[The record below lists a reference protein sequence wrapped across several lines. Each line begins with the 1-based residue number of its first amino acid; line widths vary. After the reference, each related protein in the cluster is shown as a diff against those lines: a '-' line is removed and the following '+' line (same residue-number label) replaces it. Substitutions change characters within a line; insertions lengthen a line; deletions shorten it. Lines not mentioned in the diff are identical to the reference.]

1 MRRLAADVRQATD
14 RLDVLVSNA
23 GIGGGEPDG
32 HDRRTSADGY
42 ELRFAVN
49 YLAGFLLTLE
59 LLPLLRAS
67 APARIVNVASL
78 GQHPLDFSDLM
89 LERGYSGIRAYGQS
103 KLAQIMSGFELAS
116 RIPGGE
122 VTVNSLHPATYMPTK
137 IVLDEVGHSIDS
149 IDEGVDATRR
159 LVSDPALAQVTGRFF
174 DRAREA
180 RADAAGL
187 RRPRPRRAVE
197 PQPAAHRAE
206 PIRPDFPRRR
216 TANHRKTRRRSGART
231 GRQLVSRG
239 QPPLLRRNERR
250 WRAGPCAPWIFPV
263 SLPPRRA
270 AGVCL
275 LGALAFQRLAE
286 FAPRLVLGTRPVA
299 GAHLAP
305 GAQPRSWE
313 PPRSQDLP
321 APTPCQ
327 PCRPP
332 AACG

>member
-1 MRRLAADVRQATD
+1 MTDRPAILITGATDGLGRALAGRLAADGATLILHGRDRRKLDRAADEIGGTAGTDRPRTALADLAELAQVRRLAADVRQATG

-89 LERGYSGIRAYGQS
+89 LERGYGGIRAYGQS

-174 DRAREA
+174 DRARETRADPQAYDA
-180 RADAAGL
+180 RA
-187 RRPRPRRAVE
+187 
-197 PQPAAHRAE
+197 RAE
-206 PIRPDFPRRR
+206 LW
-216 TANHRKTRRRSGART
+216 NRSLQLT
-231 GRQLVSRG
+231 GQ
-239 QPPLLRRNERR
+239 
-250 WRAGPCAPWIFPV
+250 ADPV
-263 SLPPRRA
+263 
-270 AGVCL
+270 
-275 LGALAFQRLAE
+275 
-286 FAPRLVLGTRPVA
+286 
-299 GAHLAP
+299 
-305 GAQPRSWE
+305 
-313 PPRSQDLP
+313 
-321 APTPCQ
+321 
-327 PCRPP
+327 
-332 AACG
+332 

>member
-1 MRRLAADVRQATD
+1 MTDRPAILITGATDGLGRALAGRLAADGATLILHGRDRRKLDRAADEIGGTAGTDRPRTVLADLAELAQVRRLAADVRQATD

-78 GQHPLDFSDLM
+78 GQHPLDFGDLM

-174 DRAREA
+174 DRARETRADPQAYDA
-180 RADAAGL
+180 RA
-187 RRPRPRRAVE
+187 
-197 PQPAAHRAE
+197 RAE
-206 PIRPDFPRRR
+206 LW
-216 TANHRKTRRRSGART
+216 NRSLQLT
-231 GRQLVSRG
+231 GQ
-239 QPPLLRRNERR
+239 
-250 WRAGPCAPWIFPV
+250 ADPV
-263 SLPPRRA
+263 
-270 AGVCL
+270 
-275 LGALAFQRLAE
+275 
-286 FAPRLVLGTRPVA
+286 
-299 GAHLAP
+299 
-305 GAQPRSWE
+305 
-313 PPRSQDLP
+313 
-321 APTPCQ
+321 
-327 PCRPP
+327 
-332 AACG
+332 

>member
-1 MRRLAADVRQATD
+1 MTDRPAILITGATDGLGRALAGRLAADGATLILHGRDRRKLDRAADEIGGTAGTDRPRTVLADLAELAQVRRLAADVRQATG

-49 YLAGFLLTLE
+49 YLAGFLLTVE

-174 DRAREA
+174 DRARETRADPQAYDA
-180 RADAAGL
+180 RA
-187 RRPRPRRAVE
+187 
-197 PQPAAHRAE
+197 RAE
-206 PIRPDFPRRR
+206 LW
-216 TANHRKTRRRSGART
+216 NRSLQLT
-231 GRQLVSRG
+231 GQ
-239 QPPLLRRNERR
+239 
-250 WRAGPCAPWIFPV
+250 ADPV
-263 SLPPRRA
+263 
-270 AGVCL
+270 
-275 LGALAFQRLAE
+275 
-286 FAPRLVLGTRPVA
+286 
-299 GAHLAP
+299 
-305 GAQPRSWE
+305 
-313 PPRSQDLP
+313 
-321 APTPCQ
+321 
-327 PCRPP
+327 
-332 AACG
+332 